1 MKSEVGAIATRVA
14 DRRAATVASARLEMP
29 LMPAVLLDAFIAR
42 DRDAIGRAAT
52 AYAVPDTFPSEEDLP
67 FLRFRR
73 EQLARDPARYP
84 WSVRAIVRKA
94 DRKMVGFVN
103 FHGAPG
109 VNDVGAPDALELGWS
124 VFPEDRRR
132 GYATEAA
139 LALMEWAADAYG
151 ITHFI
156 SSTTADND
164 ASLRV
169 HAKLGFAATGEVVDG
184 EIIFETR
191 LSGH

>member
-1 MKSEVGAIATRVA
+1 
-14 DRRAATVASARLEMP
+14 
-29 LMPAVLLDAFIAR
+29 
-42 DRDAIGRAAT
+42 
-52 AYAVPDTFPSEEDLP
+52 
-67 FLRFRR
+67 
-73 EQLARDPARYP
+73 
-84 WSVRAIVRKA
+84 
-94 DRKMVGFVN
+94 KMVGFVN

-124 VFPEDRRR
+124 VFPEERCR

-139 LALMEWAADAYG
+139 RALMDWAADAYG

-169 HAKLGFAATGEVVDG
+169 HAKLGFAATGEVIDG

-191 LSGH
+191 LTAR